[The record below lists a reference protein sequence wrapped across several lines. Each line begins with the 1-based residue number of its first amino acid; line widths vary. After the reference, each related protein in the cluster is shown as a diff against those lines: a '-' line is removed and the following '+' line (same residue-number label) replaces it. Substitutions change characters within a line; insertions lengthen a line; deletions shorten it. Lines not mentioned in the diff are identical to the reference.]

1 MLEAPLCESHKNKN
15 WKSRKQSQWQGR
27 VKVDK
32 HATVEN
38 KRGKKLQRVEE
49 VAKKVRKS
57 KQEKQ

>member
-1 MLEAPLCESHKNKN
+1 M
-15 WKSRKQSQWQGR
+15 KQSQWQGR

-49 VAKKVRKS
+49 VAKKVRKF